1 MKEIF
6 ETKLCLA
13 KSHSPD
19 VCGGKI
25 IEAHA
30 IPRSQLQ
37 KIATD
42 GHVYGIRATAS
53 DLARNEGE
61 LTAKKI
67 GIGNFSVLNCFCA
80 THDNKVFKHV
90 EDDPLVFDAHQL
102 TLLHYRTVG
111 SELYRKVMSYHTLL
125 HQLEESQKKKPR
137 DEQVTAFLK
146 ATAVGEQL
154 GIRDIGSAFV
164 RCATN
169 LFVAKYNQVSALVVH
184 FKNYP
189 PS

>member
-1 MKEIF
+1 
-6 ETKLCLA
+6 
-13 KSHSPD
+13 
-19 VCGGKI
+19 
-25 IEAHA
+25 
-30 IPRSQLQ
+30 
-37 KIATD
+37 
-42 GHVYGIRATAS
+42 
-53 DLARNEGE
+53 
-61 LTAKKI
+61 
-67 GIGNFSVLNCFCA
+67 
-80 THDNKVFKHV
+80 V